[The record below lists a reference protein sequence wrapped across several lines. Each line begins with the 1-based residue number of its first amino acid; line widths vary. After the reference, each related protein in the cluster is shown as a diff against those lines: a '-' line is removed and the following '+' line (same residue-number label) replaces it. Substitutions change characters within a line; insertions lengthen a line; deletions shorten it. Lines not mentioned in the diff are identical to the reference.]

1 MSPRSTRPRAWQK
14 RKEQNQDEKQMIW
27 HIIMIAN
34 LWHFVNGGAR
44 FCFRVKTNNSFNRKS
59 QFKETTRSHTSCSKS
74 PKISVFLVTSN
85 DDDAGSDNN
94 DGDEDDNDDDDDD
107 GDAKGFQPP
116 NHGGQR

>member
-1 MSPRSTRPRAWQK
+1 MS
-14 RKEQNQDEKQMIW
+14 
-27 HIIMIAN
+27 AN
-34 LWHFVNGGAR
+34 LWPFVNGGAR

-59 QFKETTRSHTSCSKS
+59 QFKETTRSHTSCWKS

-85 DDDAGSDNN
+85 DDDADSDDN
-94 DGDEDDNDDDDDD
+94 DGDDDGGDDDDDD